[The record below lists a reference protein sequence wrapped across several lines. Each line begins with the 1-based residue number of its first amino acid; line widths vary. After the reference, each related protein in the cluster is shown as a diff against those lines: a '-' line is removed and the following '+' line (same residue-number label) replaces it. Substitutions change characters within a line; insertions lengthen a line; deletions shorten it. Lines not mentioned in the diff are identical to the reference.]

1 MGPLCQKYFGL
12 RLIGIPELFEALCW
26 CVIGQQINLT
36 FAYKLKQRLV
46 HAKGEKLSF
55 EGCDYF
61 LFPPAEAVAA
71 MSPENFTKWQF
82 SNSKARFLIGIARA
96 IENGQLGKSALMQM
110 TDDQSLSHLLKLTG
124 IGPWSAHYVMMKCLR
139 MTEAYPIDD
148 VGLHNAIKASLGND
162 EKPSRSELERLGG
175 KWHPLAGIC
184 NFLLMAFINQM
195 IPGPT
200 DRLTFRFFETG
211 DLHLIQKLNSDP
223 SVTSF
228 VGGVK
233 SQEEISVDFDRY
245 SNYHKDHPGFG
256 YWFTS
261 LKKSSE
267 FVGFFLVKLLAETAE
282 VEIGYRLLPEY
293 WGRGLATEGARQ
305 MVRYAFNSLKT
316 DRVVGVTLPEN
327 VASRR
332 VLEKAELKFVKYH
345 RYYQC
350 DCAYYARNRKQ

>member
-1 MGPLCQKYFGL
+1 M
-12 RLIGIPELFEALCW
+12 
-26 CVIGQQINLT
+26 
-36 FAYKLKQRLV
+36 
-46 HAKGEKLSF
+46 
-55 EGCDYF
+55 
-61 LFPPAEAVAA
+61 
-71 MSPENFTKWQF
+71 
-82 SNSKARFLIGIARA
+82 
-96 IENGQLGKSALMQM
+96 
-110 TDDQSLSHLLKLTG
+110 
-124 IGPWSAHYVMMKCLR
+124 
-139 MTEAYPIDD
+139 
-148 VGLHNAIKASLGND
+148 ASL
-162 EKPSRSELERLGG
+162 
-175 KWHPLAGIC
+175 AGVC

-211 DLHLIQKLNSDP
+211 DLHLIQRLNSDP
-223 SVTSF
+223 SVTSY

-293 WGRGLATEGARQ
+293 WGRGLATEGALQ

-332 VLEKAELKFVKYH
+332 VLEKAGLKFVKYH